1 MNDTG
6 RKRGAHSPWMMTI
19 FGLMVKQ
26 SWFDSRFPYSLS
38 VAAAITLF
46 HGPFFLQKY
55 WLLKLADR

>member
-1 MNDTG
+1 
-6 RKRGAHSPWMMTI
+6 MMTI

-38 VAAAITLF
+38 VTAAITLF

-55 WLLKLADR
+55 KLWHAETGGQMN